1 MITSLRLA
9 GLALLVL
16 LSTALPAWACSCMRS
31 DSAAAQ
37 AENADLVFVGQV
49 LHSGLE
55 RDTRTL
61 MQRIRDIASG
71 RGEPLPNTVTTFQ
84 ISELL
89 KGEADRDVSLVHL
102 DGRYSATC
110 GIDFARRTQVL
121 VLAYARA
128 EGGYGS
134 SLCHAPQ
141 FPIDDFRTALSPG

>member
-1 MITSLRLA
+1 MISPLRLA
-9 GLALLVL
+9 TLALLSVFAA
-16 LSTALPAWACSCMRS
+16 ALPAVACSCVRA

-37 AENADLVFVGQV
+37 AESADLVFVGQV

-71 RGEPLPNTVTTFQ
+71 RAEPLPNTVTTFQ

-89 KGEADRDVSLVHL
+89 KGEVDRDVSLVHL

-110 GIDFARRTQVL
+110 GIDFAGRTQVL
-121 VLAYARA
+121 ILAYARA

-141 FPIDDFRTALSPG
+141 FPIDDFRAVFSPG